1 MTRLIVLLGML
12 VSMWMPVAGVEDV
25 IIPLWPEGVP
35 DAQPSAAPE
44 YEQDERIFNVQVP
57 TLTRY
62 PAAADK
68 ANGTAVIICPGG
80 AYARLAFHKEGV
92 KTALWLNSLGVEVFI
107 LKYRLKEYGHPAP
120 LRDVLRAVRLV
131 RSRAGEFG
139 VDPARLGVMGF
150 SAGGHLASSAATLFD
165 HVDGRTG
172 APLDTVSAR
181 PDFAA
186 LIYPVI
192 LMEGP
197 SIHTGSRDNLIGKSP
212 TAERIALLSTERQ
225 VTPAMPPV
233 FLVHTQE
240 DATVPIE
247 NSLTFQAALRRA
259 GVPVEAHYWEKGPHG
274 FGLRDDLGPASGWPL
289 RCEEWMRSHGWL
301 SLR

>member
-1 MTRLIVLLGML
+1 MPHPILLL
-12 VSMWMPVAGVEDV
+12 TLLATLLSPTLHADHE

-35 DAQPSAAPE
+35 DAIPNAATE
-44 YEQDERIFNVQVP
+44 YEQEERIFNVQVP

-62 PAAADK
+62 SPAPGK
-68 ANGTAVIICPGG
+68 ANGTAVIVCPGG
-80 AYARLAFHKEGV
+80 AYARLAFNKEGV
-92 KTALWLNSLGVEVFI
+92 KTALWLNSIGVEVFI

-120 LRDVLRAVRLV
+120 LRDVLRSVRLV
-131 RSRAGEFG
+131 RSRAAKFG
-139 VDPARLGVMGF
+139 VNPTRIGVMGF

-165 HVDGRTG
+165 HPDGRTG
-172 APLDTVSAR
+172 ATLDAVSAR

-197 SIHTGSRDNLIGKSP
+197 FIHAGSRENLIGKTPS
-212 TAERIALLSTERQ
+212 AERIALLSTDRQ
-225 VTPAMPPV
+225 ITAATPPV

-247 NSLTFQAALRRA
+247 NSLIFLAALRKA
-259 GVPVEAHYWEKGPHG
+259 GVSAEAHFWEKGPHG
-274 FGLRDDLGPASGWPL
+274 FGLRDDLGPASGWPK

-301 SLR
+301 P